1 MQKQLLLLLL
11 LCTCLFSR
19 ANDGVFYANGNV
31 LVPVAETD
39 ISVAKEILTITVGE
53 DDYALVD
60 VYYEFMNG
68 DSAKT
73 VTMAFEAASPYNV
86 EESFSKA
93 GIHPYIHNFSVEMNG
108 TTLPYSN
115 AVVALRYDADNNRQ
129 KSEKI
134 NLAEWKSYKEVGN
147 DDILPHEGLLYNASL
162 DSILS
167 YGYGY
172 YFTAAFQPG
181 KNTVHHTYRYHMSHN
196 VVNRFT
202 IPYWLTPA
210 TRWANHQIDDFT
222 LRIKAPI
229 GVGVC
234 MEDSLFLGAPFTS
247 SDGKGQIYRFER
259 DRFYKN
265 HFLLAYPNDSYVE
278 WHMKDFRPT
287 SDITITSDDEVMMAD
302 WSFPED
308 KVVVSD
314 ADGME
319 YRYVGETADSYFISA
334 QDYGFVPK
342 AGHHTT
348 YYNAEKGQGWLVL
361 RKSGAANVRKK
372 STTKSGIVCTIKDE
386 EGYMPEAYPCLG
398 FLHVKQPSG
407 TYEQWY
413 KLRVGKKTGYVRADL
428 MGWSAVNKW

>member
-1 MQKQLLLLLL
+1 MHKTIISLFL
-11 LCTCLFSR
+11 LCAACGMR
-19 ANDGVFYANGNV
+19 GNDGVFYANGNV

-86 EESFSKA
+86 EEAFSKA
-93 GIHPYIHNFSVEMNG
+93 GVHPYIHDFSVEMNG
-108 TTLPYSN
+108 TPLPHRN
-115 AVVALRYDADNNRQ
+115 AVVALRYDAGNNWQRG
-129 KSEKI
+129 EAV
-134 NLAEWKSYKEVGN
+134 NLAEWKNYGEVGN

-162 DSILS
+162 DSILP

-172 YFTAAFQPG
+172 YFQAPFRPG
-181 KNTVHHTYRYHMSHN
+181 RNTVHHTYRYRMSHN

-202 IPYWLTPA
+202 VPYWLTPA

-229 GVGVC
+229 SVGVC
-234 MEDSLFLGAPFTS
+234 MEDSLFLDAPFTS
-247 SDGKGQIYRFER
+247 PDGKAQIYRFER
-259 DRFYKN
+259 DRFIKTHYM
-265 HFLLAYPNDSYVE
+265 LAFPNDGYVE
-278 WHMKDFRPT
+278 WHAKDFRPAK
-287 SDITITSDDEVMMAD
+287 DFTITSDDEVGMAD

-308 KVVVSD
+308 KVVISD
-314 ADGME
+314 ADGE
-319 YRYVGETADSYFISA
+319 ECRYIGETADSYLVSA

-342 AGHHTT
+342 AGHHTAL
-348 YYNAEKGQGWLVL
+348 YSGEKGQGWLII
-361 RKSGAANVRKK
+361 RGNGAVNVRRKA
-372 STTKSGIVCTIKDE
+372 TTSSRILKTIKDE

-398 FLHVKQPSG
+398 FLQVKQPGG

-428 MGWSAVNKW
+428 MRWEAVNHY